1 MFIRPMNGYWFSIA
15 VTQHHMKRFPYI
27 LISLLLPAAA
37 VAAVAKLW
45 HTDNSVSIGLIIAVT
60 ATIFLWA
67 VKKRADDIGDERL
80 GAGFPMLVALYAG
93 LYYFIKEIASEIS
106 PLLPLPLTVLEF
118 CFGVFLLFLQCYLMF
133 KASRKRDLGD
143 ETESEEDNP

>member
-1 MFIRPMNGYWFSIA
+1 
-15 VTQHHMKRFPYI
+15 MKRFPYI
-27 LISLLLPAAA
+27 IISLLLPAAA

-80 GAGFPMLVALYAG
+80 GSGYPMLVALYGG
-93 LYYFIKEIASEIS
+93 LYYFIKEVAPGIS
-106 PLLPLPLTVLEF
+106 PLLPLPLTIIEF
-118 CFGVFLLFLQCYLMF
+118 CLGVFLLFLQCYLMF
-133 KASRKRDLGD
+133 KPGQKKEIID
-143 ETESEEDNP
+143 ENDDDMHHS